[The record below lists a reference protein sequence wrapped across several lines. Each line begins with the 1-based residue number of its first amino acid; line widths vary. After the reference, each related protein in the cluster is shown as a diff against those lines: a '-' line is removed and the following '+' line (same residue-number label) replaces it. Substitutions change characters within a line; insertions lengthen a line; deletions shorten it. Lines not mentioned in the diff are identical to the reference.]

1 MNTPTGITIPTFEA
15 KERAKA
21 IAELQQLPPSV
32 LPYCSDLIKQFNSKK
47 NDEIDDQAARELISE
62 LTYCYFRFC
71 RISKRRRA
79 DQVDCD
85 ARPLDESTCST
96 SKGCAFRST

>member
-1 MNTPTGITIPTFEA
+1 MDSFVAEFDGAATDGD
-15 KERAKA
+15 RAK
-21 IAELQQLPPSV
+21 ILNWTINHLVTNIQPNLRI
-32 LPYCSDLIKQFNSKK
+32 DLLADSQ
-47 NDEIDDQAARELISE
+47 SE
-62 LTYCYFRFC
+62 LAKRFC

>member
-1 MNTPTGITIPTFEA
+1 M
-15 KERAKA
+15 KKYK
-21 IAELQQLPPSV
+21 QLTSEQRYQIYG
-32 LPYCSDLIKQFNSKK
+32 LKQG
-47 NDEIDDQAARELISE
+47 
-62 LTYCYFRFC
+62 FC